1 MDESTELGRR
11 NGIEFDQLAEKLTA
25 VEYPVASTDLFEA
38 LGDHE
43 LRIADGTRTVQETLE
58 PLVATRG
65 GTSGT
70 TPRALRFAS
79 AEEVVEAV
87 VGMVDEGAIGR
98 KAYSDR
104 TPPVPGER
112 TQRPDESV

>member
-1 MDESTELGRR
+1 MSEPMDLGRR
-11 NGIEFDQLAEKLTA
+11 YGIEFDQLAEKLVA
-25 VEYPVASTDLFEA
+25 VEYPVASADLLDA

-43 LRIADGTRTVQETLE
+43 LRIADGTRTVRETLE

-65 GTSGT
+65 GTAGAA
-70 TPRALRFAS
+70 PRTLQFAS
-79 AEEVVEAV
+79 ADDVVQAV
-87 VGMVDEGAIGR
+87 VGMIDEGAIGR

-112 TQRPDESV
+112 TQGHDESV